1 MTSDMLFAS
10 VILEVSI
17 QKALDYTIPSELQ
30 EKIVKGSLVEVPLR
44 GKLRRGLVIE
54 TKTSSQVKHAF
65 PISRL
70 IAQEPPLTAEL
81 FELALWMAK
90 YYICPLGRVLKT
102 ILPAGVRQQTQ
113 QKMQYFIMRG
123 ISREEMRA
131 LCEELRSKAPQQAKV
146 LDVMLQV
153 RKGIL
158 HTELLDLSQAPPSSV
173 KSLVEKGVLLLD
185 IVRTSNSFLA
195 NQEYF
200 MVKPKPLRPEQ
211 EQALTLITKS
221 LDSNAYSPHLL
232 FGVTGSGKTEVYLQ
246 AIEHALQKNKGV
258 IMLVPEISLTEQ
270 TIERLRCRIRAP
282 IAVLH
287 HRLSDGERSDAWDK
301 IKNGDLRIAIGARSA
316 IFCPMP
322 NLGLII
328 VDEEHEMSYKQSD
341 DSPCYQAR
349 DVAIFRAKL
358 NNATIVLGS
367 ATPSLESYYN
377 AVNGKYTLSK
387 LSDRGNIASLPS
399 VTVVDMKKEY
409 EKAKGLTYLSDPLL
423 SKIKERKERGEQTI
437 LFLNRR
443 GFHTVL
449 SCQSCGK
456 SVMCK
461 SCSTKMTFHRS
472 SNQIMCHLCG
482 FETSPPHTCP
492 SCQAHKMFK
501 YQGAGTEKIE
511 AMLHAIFPEIKTLR
525 VDADSTRHK
534 GSLETLLQEFR
545 SGKADVLIGTQ
556 MIAKG
561 LHFPEVTL
569 VGVLNCDSTLN
580 IPDFRSQEQVFQLIT
595 QVSGRAGRSFSKGE
609 VVLQTA
615 LPEHSTIQH
624 GAKQNFEAFFKEELE
639 VRSLFNFPPYCRIV
653 KFLFLGKD
661 EAQVLACANGYSQIV
676 QNNLPNSYFCHPV
689 IPAAHAKVKDFFRY
703 QFLVRGPNIATV
715 RLAIEAA
722 EKKASIPSTISRFID
737 VDPAS
742 TFF

>member
-1 MTSDMLFAS
+1 MNEPQFAS

-17 QKALDYTIPSELQ
+17 QKALDYSVPAELQ
-30 EKIVKGSLVEVPLR
+30 GKIIRGTLVEVPLR
-44 GKLRRGLVIE
+44 GKLRRGYVVEIKN
-54 TKTSSQVKHAF
+54 TAAVKNAF

-70 IAQEPPLTAEL
+70 IAPEPVLTDEL
-81 FELALWMAK
+81 FQLALWMAK

-102 ILPAGVRQQTQ
+102 ILPAGVRHNTQ

-123 ISREEMRA
+123 VSREEMRTI
-131 LCEELRSKAPQQAKV
+131 CEELRTKAPQQAKV

-158 HTELLDLSQAPPSSV
+158 HTELLDLSEAPPSSV

-185 IVRTSNSFLA
+185 IVRTSNSFLS

-200 MVKPKPLRPEQ
+200 MVKSKPLRDEQ
-211 EQALTLITKS
+211 KSALQAITSS
-221 LDSNAYSPHLL
+221 LDTNAFSPHLL

-246 AIEHALQKNKGV
+246 AIEHALKANKGV
-258 IMLVPEISLTEQ
+258 IMLVPEIALTEQ
-270 TIERLRCRIRAP
+270 TIERIRCRIREP

-287 HRLSDGERSDAWDK
+287 HRLSDGERGDAWEK
-301 IKNGDLRIAIGARSA
+301 IKKGDLRIAIGARSA

-322 NLGLII
+322 RLGLII
-328 VDEEHEMSYKQSD
+328 VDEEHEQSYKQSD

-349 DVAIFRAKL
+349 DVAVFRAKL
-358 NNATIVLGS
+358 NNATLVLGS
-367 ATPSLESYYN
+367 ATPSLESYHN
-377 AVNGKYTLSK
+377 AITGKYTLSK
-387 LSDRGNIASLPS
+387 LSDRGSTATLPT
-399 VTVVDMKKEY
+399 VTIVDMKKEY
-409 EKAKGLTYLSDPLL
+409 EKAKGITYLSDPLL
-423 SKIKERKERGEQTI
+423 TKIRERKERGEQTI

-449 SCQSCGK
+449 TCQSCGK
-456 SVMCK
+456 AVMCG
-461 SCSTKMTFHRS
+461 SCDTKVTFHRS
-472 SNQIMCHLCG
+472 TNLVMCHLCG
-482 FETSPPHTCP
+482 NEGAPPHTCP
-492 SCQAHKMFK
+492 SCKAHAMIK
-501 YQGAGTEKIE
+501 YQGAGTEKVE

-525 VDADSTRHK
+525 IDADSTRHK
-534 GSLETLLQEFR
+534 GTLEILLQEFR

-580 IPDFRSQEQVFQLIT
+580 IPDFRAQEQVFQLIT
-595 QVSGRAGRSFSKGE
+595 QVAGRSGRSFTPGE
-609 VVLQTA
+609 VVLQTS

-624 GAKQNFEAFFKEELE
+624 ATKQDFEAFFHEE
-639 VRSLFNFPPYCRIV
+639 VTTRSLFNFPPFSRIV
-653 KFLFLGKD
+653 KFLFAGKD
-661 EAQVLACANGYSQIV
+661 EQAVIASANAYQQTIQQS
-676 QNNLPNSYFCHPV
+676 LPQAFLCHPV
-689 IPAAHAKVKDFFRY
+689 IPAAHARVKELYRY
-703 QFLVRGPNIATV
+703 QFLVRGPNISPI

-722 EKKASIPSTISRFID
+722 EKSAPPPNAVSRFID
-737 VDPAS
+737 VDPSS